1 MAQAKEPIA
10 KDQEGK
16 PMPTGEG
23 PIEFRRKK
31 DVHLCDAGRV
41 VREDWV
47 GRVCGRSVRVYRG
60 APEAALPAAVKTA
73 LAESGIE
80 IGVITR
86 EELGLRPKAGTVGIV
101 NLTQQG

>member
-1 MAQAKEPIA
+1 MAQAKDPMIKEP
-10 KDQEGK
+10 EGK
-16 PMPTGEG
+16 GMPGGEG
-23 PIEFRRKK
+23 PIEFRKKK
-31 DVHLCDAGRV
+31 DVHLAEAGRV

-60 APEAALPAAVKTA
+60 APEGSLPAAVKAA

-80 IGVITR
+80 IGIITH
-86 EELGLRPKAGTVGIV
+86 EELGIRPKRGTIGIV